1 MIESDL
7 EELEIDVSFEILR
20 EKLEGTDDD
29 LYELNL

>member
-7 EELEIDVSFEILR
+7 EDLEIDISFELLR

-29 LYELNL
+29 FYEFN